1 MLDVKEFRET
11 RDLSV
16 KDVVSV
22 VRESAPG
29 FDRFLLSKVEN
40 PEKYGIRLLNG
51 IEQALE
57 DSFSAPKKPSKPDN
71 RKKPC
76 KLTLRLGKLKMRQ
89 LQQAAFTEGFETMQ
103 SCLEY
108 IVTTWLEE
116 RSA

>member
-1 MLDVKEFRET
+1 MLDMKEFREQ

-16 KDVVSV
+16 KEVVGV
-22 VRESAPG
+22 VKETAPG

-51 IEQALE
+51 IEQSLE
-57 DSFSAPKKPSKPDN
+57 DAFMPAKKPVKKDN

-76 KLTLRLGKLKMRQ
+76 KLTFRLGKVKMRQ

-103 SCLEY
+103 ACLEY
-108 IVTTWLEE
+108 VVCCWLEE
-116 RSA
+116 RNA